1 MPTTHRTF
9 KTFRQPTVYLAV
21 AAALVMGSL
30 SPAHADNDDDASP
43 ADDGPSAVDA
53 ATSFDQVPR
62 EEAERFALLEDSY
75 WKFVTAAEDVEGF
88 AGAWVSWEPLTVHF
102 ATTAEPPAELLAIF
116 DEPSLITH
124 HDVEY
129 DLVQLEAAQQELIEL
144 RAEGSIPPVDLDIDI
159 RENELVVYSPDT
171 ATFSRVQALADVEL
185 PIRWEQ
191 APLAAPT
198 TSGGGSMGN
207 GCTAGFMVRRS
218 DNATVFGPLSAGHT
232 GCRNPTT
239 YAGLSTS
246 VPSWQASGNRDSSV
260 HRLSGGTNQNRIT
273 ISVSPYYQTITGRL
287 AWSSGLVGQ
296 SICKQGRATGYGC
309 NTVNSVNYSPSYIP
323 NSSRFLYMNSGSGTL
338 CNNGDSGGP
347 WFQFS
352 NAVGLTSGKVASGS
366 NAGNCIVA
374 SITYQIPSGWILTT

>member
-1 MPTTHRTF
+1 
-9 KTFRQPTVYLAV
+9 
-21 AAALVMGSL
+21 MGSL

-198 TSGGGSMGN
+198 TSGGGS
-207 GCTAGFMVRRS
+207 
-218 DNATVFGPLSAGHT
+218 
-232 GCRNPTT
+232 
-239 YAGLSTS
+239 
-246 VPSWQASGNRDSSV
+246 
-260 HRLSGGTNQNRIT
+260 
-273 ISVSPYYQTITGRL
+273 
-287 AWSSGLVGQ
+287 
-296 SICKQGRATGYGC
+296 
-309 NTVNSVNYSPSYIP
+309 
-323 NSSRFLYMNSGSGTL
+323 GTL